1 MSGFDDVHIIWSI
14 SYGRYKSFRKNQLY
28 RIFKKTPSQFFES
41 VIDPIRHLFTGIECI
56 QNRFEVSFE
65 ILPYRLACLLQQEN
79 NWNFLLVRCK
89 PFRNILM
96 GSRKISIAYSAL

>member
-1 MSGFDDVHIIWSI
+1 MMSI
-14 SYGRYKSFRKNQLY
+14 SYGPY
-28 RIFKKTPSQFFES
+28 RMVDINLSEKINYITFSKKLLHNFLNPSS
-41 VIDPIRHLFTGIECI
+41 ILPRGHLFTGIECI